1 MIDTHTHLCMEE
13 YAVDGGGEAAVR
25 RAFAAGVGQM
35 ILANVD
41 LASLAPNKALAA
53 QFPGKVFTATGL
65 HPTEIGDD
73 WRDVVAQLMA
83 ELDGNHPHVAVGE
96 IGVDYHWDTS
106 RRAEQIEVFDIQV
119 DCAVKA
125 NLPIIIHSRDGLEDT
140 LSVLRNHP
148 GVRGVFHSFS
158 GSEADVEAIRQV
170 GDFYFGINGI
180 VTFKNSRLREV
191 LPTIGL
197 DRLLLETDAPFLA
210 PVPMRGKRN
219 ESAFLPYIAAHIAQY
234 MGINVEDID
243 RVTTANAHK
252 LFGFN

>member
-1 MIDTHTHLCMEE
+1 MIDTHTHLYMEE

-25 RAFAAGVGQM
+25 RAIAAGVGQM
-35 ILANVD
+35 IFPNVD
-41 LASLAPNKALAA
+41 LASVAPLKGLAA

-65 HPTEIGDD
+65 HPTEVGDN
-73 WRDVVAQLMA
+73 WRDEVAQLMA
-83 ELDGNHPHVAVGE
+83 ELDGNHSHVAVGE
-96 IGVDYHWDTS
+96 IGIDLYWEKS
-106 RRAEQIEVFDIQV
+106 RRAEQIEAFDIQAAR
-119 DCAVKA
+119 AVEA
-125 NLPIIIHSRDGLEDT
+125 DLPIIIHCREGLEDT

-148 GVRGVFHSFS
+148 GVRGVFHSFG
-158 GSEADVEAIRQV
+158 GSEADVEAIRRV

-197 DRLLLETDAPFLA
+197 ERLLLETDAPFLA

-219 ESAFLPYIAAHIAQY
+219 ESAFMPYTAAHIAEA
-234 MGINVEDID
+234 MGTTIEDID